1 MALQP
6 LVSYHHGARLL
17 ERLTALLKIGL
28 ATAFILGLTTAL
40 IALLFPSQLMA
51 LFGDSSFE
59 IRSMAAQGFV
69 YFAIGYVFLGINMV
83 FAEFFQSIEKI
94 RIATTIMLLRSIIL
108 FIPTLIILPKILGSQ
123 AIWWTF
129 PVAEGITA
137 LLIYLFIRKNPR
149 TLSSPDHA

>member
-59 IRSMAAQGFV
+59 IRSMANTGLCTFCHWLCIFRDQHGV
-69 YFAIGYVFLGINMV
+69 RRIL
-83 FAEFFQSIEKI
+83 SI
-94 RIATTIMLLRSIIL
+94 
-108 FIPTLIILPKILGSQ
+108 
-123 AIWWTF
+123 
-129 PVAEGITA
+129 
-137 LLIYLFIRKNPR
+137 
-149 TLSSPDHA
+149 H